1 MKASE
6 TWNTVRSS
14 LLLVATALLLRLV
27 LAAWSPGSD
36 DVTNFIHTAR
46 LVQAGY
52 NVYQYQ
58 PAYPYP
64 PLYAW
69 ILVWTLTLTDAVGIP
84 ENLAV
89 RLPAIFADSVIT
101 LLVFLIARR
110 HYRKGAKYFGW
121 LYALNPITVMIASH
135 QGHFDSLAYLPAIAG
150 VWLYEASGAL
160 SITAILLGL
169 GGALKITPT
178 FLALAWV
185 VGMRNLKQ
193 IILFSSLVVLPTAVV
208 LYWGWQSAPGPF
220 VTNVLGYKPLA
231 TTPWG
236 YNFIMLLAERL
247 SRPLHWEFI
256 STIAL
261 MLRAGYKYILLFL
274 ISIAS
279 LMTRN
284 KIFIERVFL
293 VQISVQLFAGTWDPQ
308 YTAWIV
314 PLAVLSNQRGMLLWG
329 GLTIIWMILI
339 YLGFV
344 MTGALQDNIF
354 RAATTVGFLSWVALG
369 FWYCANLI
377 KSDRR
382 VFHWFTS
389 PLVKQSN

>member
-1 MKASE
+1 
-6 TWNTVRSS
+6 
-14 LLLVATALLLRLV
+14 
-27 LAAWSPGSD
+27 
-36 DVTNFIHTAR
+36 
-46 LVQAGY
+46 
-52 NVYQYQ
+52 
-58 PAYPYP
+58 
-64 PLYAW
+64 LYAW

-261 MLRAGYKYILLFL
+261 ILRAGYKYILLFL